1 MKIGFFDSGIG
12 GLTVLGH
19 ALKILPFADYI
30 YYADIKHVPYG
41 EKTKSEVRQYVQN
54 AMDYMAEIKVDAVVI
69 ACNTA
74 TSVADVKLRRK
85 YCFPIVGMEPAVKPA
100 VAYCKERGKKIL
112 VLATSLTLREEKFNQ
127 LIHKLDAA
135 EMVDTL
141 ALGGLVKFAERFEFD
156 SLEVCQYLQQ
166 AFAPLALD
174 DYGAVVLG
182 CTHFPLFNKL
192 LQQSFTK
199 ETVFFDGSVG
209 AINHLADILQQK
221 GVAPSLDDKIRF
233 VITNGKLPPSDV
245 DYKKILQAYVHSM
258 PTSAVGKAE

>member
-41 EKTKSEVRQYVQN
+41 EKTKNEVRQYVQK
-54 AMDYMAEIKVDAVVI
+54 AMVYMAEIKVDAVVI

-74 TSVADVKLRRK
+74 TSVADMKLRRN
-85 YCFPIVGMEPAVKPA
+85 YNFPIIGMEPAVKPA
-100 VAYCKERGKKIL
+100 VAYCKEIGKKVL

-127 LIHKLDAA
+127 LVHRLDAT

-141 ALGGLVKFAERFEFD
+141 ALGGLVKFAEQFEFD
-156 SLEVCQYLQQ
+156 TEAVHQYLQKE
-166 AFAPLALD
+166 FAPLVLS

-182 CTHFPLFNKL
+182 CTHFPLFNKV
-192 LQQSFTK
+192 LQQSFT
-199 ETVFFDGSVG
+199 EDTVLFDGSVG
-209 AINHLADILQQK
+209 AINHLCDILEQK
-221 GVAPSLDDKIRF
+221 GVAPSLDDKIKF
-233 VITNGKLPPSDV
+233 VITNGNLPPNDV
-245 DYKKILQAYVHSM
+245 DYKKILQAYVHSI
-258 PTSAVGKAE
+258 

>member
-30 YYADIKHVPYG
+30 YYADIEHVPYG
-41 EKTKSEVRQYVQN
+41 EKTKSEVRQYVQK

-74 TSVADVKLRRK
+74 TSVADAKLRK
-85 YCFPIVGMEPAVKPA
+85 NYSFPIIGMEPAVKPA
-100 VAYCKERGKKIL
+100 VAYCKERNKKIL
-112 VLATSLTLREEKFNQ
+112 VLATSLTLREAKFNQ
-127 LIHKLDAA
+127 LIHRLDAT
-135 EMVDTL
+135 EMVDTM

-156 SLEVCQYLQQ
+156 TLDVNQYLQKE
-166 AFAPLALD
+166 FASLELP

-182 CTHFPLFNKL
+182 CTHFPLFNKV

-209 AINHLADILQQK
+209 TINHLADILNQK
-221 GVAPSLDDKIRF
+221 GVAPSIDDKIKF
-233 VITNGKLPPSDV
+233 VITNGKLPPNDV
-245 DYKKILQAYVHSM
+245 DYKKILQTYLHSI
-258 PTSAVGKAE
+258 

>member
-41 EKTKSEVRQYVQN
+41 EKTKGEVRQYVQT

-74 TSVADVKLRRK
+74 TSVADAKLRRN
-85 YCFPIVGMEPAVKPA
+85 YSFPIIGMEPAVKPA
-100 VAYCKERGKKIL
+100 VAYCQEIGKKIL
-112 VLATSLTLREEKFNQ
+112 VLATSLTLREEKFQQ
-127 LIHKLDAA
+127 LIQRLDATA
-135 EMVDTL
+135 MVDTL
-141 ALGGLVKFAERFEFD
+141 ALGGLVKFAEQFEFD
-156 SLEVCQYLQQ
+156 TLAVNQYLQKE
-166 AFAPLALD
+166 FAALELS

-182 CTHFPLFNKL
+182 CTHFPLYSKL
-192 LQQSFTK
+192 LQQYFTA

-209 AINHLADILQQK
+209 AMNHLADILEQK
-221 GVAPSLDDKIRF
+221 GVAPSLDDKLKF

-245 DYKKILQAYVHSM
+245 DYKKILQAYVHSI
-258 PTSAVGKAE
+258 

>member
-12 GLTVLGH
+12 GLTVLGQ
-19 ALKILPFADYI
+19 ALKILPFANYI
-30 YYADIKHVPYG
+30 YYADIEHVPYG

-74 TSVADVKLRRK
+74 TSVAGVKLRK
-85 YCFPIVGMEPAVKPA
+85 NYSFPIIGMEPAVKPA
-100 VAYCKERGKKIL
+100 VAYCKERGKKVL
-112 VLATSLTLREEKFNQ
+112 VLATSLTLREEKFHQ
-127 LIHKLDAA
+127 LVHRLDATGI
-135 EMVDTL
+135 VDTM
-141 ALGGLVKFAERFEFD
+141 ALGGLVKFAEQFEFD
-156 SLEVCQYLQQ
+156 TLDVNQYLQKE
-166 AFAPLALD
+166 FAPLELL

-182 CTHFPLFNKL
+182 CTHFPLFHKV

-209 AINHLADILQQK
+209 TINHLADILKQK
-221 GVAPSLDDKIRF
+221 GIAPSIDDKIKF

-245 DYKKILQAYVHSM
+245 DYKKLLQTYFQ
-258 PTSAVGKAE
+258 

>member
-30 YYADIKHVPYG
+30 YYADTEHMPYG
-41 EKTKSEVRQYVQN
+41 EKTKSEVKQYVQK

-74 TSVADVKLRRK
+74 TSVADIKLRK
-85 YCFPIVGMEPAVKPA
+85 NYGFPIIGMEPAVKPA
-100 VAYCKERGKKIL
+100 VAYCREKGKKIL
-112 VLATSLTLREEKFNQ
+112 VLATSLTLREEKFNR
-127 LIHKLDAA
+127 LIHRLDAA
-135 EMVDTL
+135 NIVDTI

-156 SLEVCQYLQQ
+156 TSDVHQYLQKE
-166 AFAPLALD
+166 FAPLALS

-182 CTHFPLFNKL
+182 CTHFPLFTNI
-192 LQQSFTK
+192 LQQAFTK

-209 AINHLADILQQK
+209 AINHLADMLKQK
-221 GVAPSLDDKIRF
+221 GVSPSVDDKIKF
-233 VITNGKLPPSDV
+233 VTTDGQLPPSDV
-245 DYKKILQAYVHSM
+245 DYKKILQTYLHSI
-258 PTSAVGKAE
+258 